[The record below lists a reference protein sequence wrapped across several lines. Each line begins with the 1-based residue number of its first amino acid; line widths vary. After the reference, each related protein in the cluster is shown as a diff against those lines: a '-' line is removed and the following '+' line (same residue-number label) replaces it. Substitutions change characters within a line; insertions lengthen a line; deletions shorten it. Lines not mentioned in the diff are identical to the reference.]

1 MPPSAVDT
9 MDVASV
15 ELGGLCVAYSD
26 AHYGH
31 PRNLI
36 KVPTINKYFSS
47 MIQVFLRTQPG
58 TGKDMGDGWETAR
71 RLDRPAV
78 LEADYKGILQ
88 VTQLV

>member
-1 MPPSAVDT
+1 

-36 KVPTINKYFSS
+36 KVPTINKYFSCRTS
-47 MIQVFLRTQPG
+47 IFLTQPG

-78 LEADYKGILQ
+78 LEADHKGILQ
-88 VTQLV
+88 VR

>member
-1 MPPSAVDT
+1 MPSPSDIDI

-36 KVPTINKYFSS
+36 KVKIDSKNT
-47 MIQVFLRTQPG
+47 VTFL
-58 TGKDMGDGWETAR
+58 
-71 RLDRPAV
+71 
-78 LEADYKGILQ
+78 
-88 VTQLV
+88 

>member
-1 MPPSAVDT
+1 

-36 KVPTINKYFSS
+36 KVPTINKYFSCHKS
-47 MIQVFLRTQPG
+47 IFPHAAR
-58 TGKDMGDGWETAR
+58 DWE
-71 RLDRPAV
+71 
-78 LEADYKGILQ
+78 GHG
-88 VTQLV
+88 

>member
-1 MPPSAVDT
+1 MPSSHVDI

-36 KVPTINKYFSS
+36 KVPTINKYFSCYTN
-47 MIQVFLRTQPG
+47 IFPHA
-58 TGKDMGDGWETAR
+58 AR
-71 RLDRPAV
+71 DR
-78 LEADYKGILQ
+78 EGHG
-88 VTQLV
+88 